1 MVLRKNISKGVDM
14 SIDDATPEAW
24 DRINKWHRNGPDQH
38 PLFPTKD
45 DPKMLG
51 DLLKEDY
58 KLAEEKMTD
67 SYAKEVNPRKRF
79 VKEHGEF
86 TRQGYKFKTSWGD
99 EDVNSPAHYAAQGD
113 IECIDAM
120 ESMLSREEI
129 IGYLRGNSFKYR
141 WRFRSKSNA
150 VKDLR
155 KAQWYENRLLAIL
168 ESDTVE

>member
-1 MVLRKNISKGVDM
+1 MNK
-14 SIDDATPEAW
+14 SIDDESPEAW
-24 DRINKWHRNGPDQH
+24 SRINKWHRNGPDQH

-45 DPKMLG
+45 NPEMLG

-67 SYAKEVNPRKRF
+67 SY
-79 VKEHGEF
+79 

-141 WRFRSKSNA
+141 WRCRDKGNA

-155 KAQWYENRLLAIL
+155 KAQWYENRLLELLKAQETL
-168 ESDTVE
+168 DDK

>member
-1 MVLRKNISKGVDM
+1 M

-58 KLAEEKMTD
+58 KLAEEKMKD
-67 SYAKEVNPRKRF
+67 SY
-79 VKEHGEF
+79 

-99 EDVNSPAHYAAQGD
+99 EDVSSPSHYAQQGD

-141 WRFRSKSNA
+141 WRFRSKGNA

-155 KAQWYENRLLAIL
+155 KAHWYENRLLAIL

>member
-1 MVLRKNISKGVDM
+1 MNK
-14 SIDDATPEAW
+14 SIDDESPEAW
-24 DRINKWHRNGPDQH
+24 SRINKWHRNGPDQH

-45 DPKMLG
+45 NPEMLG

-67 SYAKEVNPRKRF
+67 SY
-79 VKEHGEF
+79 

-120 ESMLSREEI
+120 ESMMSREEI

-141 WRFRSKSNA
+141 WRCRDKGNA

-155 KAQWYENRLLAIL
+155 KAQWYENRLLELLKAQETL
-168 ESDTVE
+168 DDK